1 MWSVWMKL
9 NYSIGYQ
16 VKKVFEHEEV
26 DLGYTDLDTD
36 TTNDRRLYV
45 APDGSMYPSVT
56 TVLSILSEDSIRAWR
71 ARVGEDEANKVSH
84 RASNRGTAVH
94 DIIERYLKNE
104 DTTEHLPHIKQSLQN
119 LRPILDKSIGKIFG
133 LETAL
138 FSRHLGMAG
147 RCDCIAEFD
156 GVPSI
161 IDFKTS
167 RRPKS
172 KEKISNYFAQA
183 SAYAI
188 MFEERTGIPIP
199 NTVILMDVDE
209 YGPVVFKEHRD
220 NYTELLLNTKAEYDR
235 RKLFH

>member
-1 MWSVWMKL
+1 MR
-9 NYSIGYQ
+9 
-16 VKKVFEHEEV
+16 VFEHV
-26 DLGYTDLDTD
+26 DLDLGYNDLDTD
-36 TTNDRRLYV
+36 TTPERRLYV
-45 APDGSMYPSVT
+45 APDGSKYPSVT
-56 TVLSILSEDSIRAWR
+56 TVLSIINEEAIRRWR
-71 ARVGEDEANKVSH
+71 LRVGEEEANKVGH
-84 RASNRGTAVH
+84 RASNRGSAVH
-94 DIIERYLKNE
+94 SIIEGYLKNE
-104 DTTEHLPHIKQSLQN
+104 STDNYLPHIKQSLQN

-167 RRPKS
+167 RWPKK
-172 KEKISNYFAQA
+172 KEKIANYFAQA

-188 MFEERTGIPIP
+188 MFEERTGMAIP
-199 NTVILMDVDE
+199 NTVILMDVDD

-220 NYTELLLNTKAEYDR
+220 NYIKLLLETKAEYDR
-235 RKLFH
+235 RQLFHG